1 MGVLAGV
8 PRIMGIA
15 RMRVLTRVGLI
26 SSLIRRIMI
35 LWLIVRS
42 IFEVLNGGHAH
53 FNGVNLEIVF
63 AVD

>member
-15 RMRVLTRVGLI
+15 RMRVLTRV
-26 SSLIRRIMI
+26 SLVRRIMI

>member
-15 RMRVLTRVGLI
+15 RMRVLTRV
-26 SSLIRRIMI
+26 SLVRRIRI

-42 IFEVLNGGHAH
+42 IFEVLNCGHAH

>member
-1 MGVLAGV
+1 
-8 PRIMGIA
+8 
-15 RMRVLTRVGLI
+15 MRVLTRVGLI

>member
-15 RMRVLTRVGLI
+15 RMRVLTRV
-26 SSLIRRIMI
+26 SLVRRIMI

-53 FNGVNLEIVF
+53 FNGVHFEIIL
-63 AVD
+63 DGNC